1 MISMSPAEVV
11 IVVSSLSL
19 GFLCIAL
26 GSRLQRK
33 YPIPFLSAYLG
44 HLVSSVV
51 YGLFNWTGIPW
62 IAGILRPGSP
72 ETLKVAMVLV
82 TLALPF
88 LILRVVLLLETVL
101 RWTHFPKSFFRL
113 AAYFL
118 FGAAIL
124 ILYSFAALN
133 FFSRPDVHA
142 LRSIEWL
149 GTAAIVAQYLA
160 FVFALIA
167 RDAKNDAVGLRGLK
181 VFAGI
186 SLLCFSAYV
195 LPAYFVGQKQERL
208 FQVLLPIL
216 YFAVLIPPLL
226 YVSRFLAKNASRLVD
241 IREADEGLDRLADG
255 FSLSPRERDIVRLIL
270 AGKTNKE
277 IAAELFI
284 SPHTVKNATSRI
296 YEKTGVQSRGQL
308 AGKLI
313 PR

>member
-1 MISMSPAEVV
+1 MSLSVFLILISAM
-11 IVVSSLSL
+11 SL

-26 GSRLQRK
+26 GYRLQRT
-33 YPIPFLSAYLG
+33 YPVPFVSAYAGYLAA
-44 HLVSSVV
+44 SVV
-51 YGLFNWTGIPW
+51 YGLLNWTGIPW
-62 IAGILRPGSP
+62 IAGILQPGSSD
-72 ETLKVAMVLV
+72 TLKVAMVLV

-88 LILRVVLLLETVL
+88 LILRVVLLFETVL
-101 RWTHFPKSFFRL
+101 RWTHCRKSFFRP

-118 FGAAIL
+118 FGAVIL
-124 ILYSFAALN
+124 ILFAFAAVKL
-133 FFSRPDVHA
+133 FSRPDVQA

-160 FVFALIA
+160 FVYALFA
-167 RDAKNDAVGLRGLK
+167 RDAKNDSLGVRGLK
-181 VFAGI
+181 AFAGI

-226 YVSRFLAKNASRLVD
+226 YVRRFLARNASRLVD
-241 IREADEGLDRLADG
+241 IREADEGLARLADG
-255 FSLSPRERDIVRLIL
+255 FGLSPREQDIVRLIL